1 MTEQELREKIVKI
14 ALNTSWTD
22 MFGDHYSI
30 GESAANAIADALI
43 AAGIGDVSK
52 LQRECNSKEEAYNK
66 CYFDYK
72 HWKHEAKEYKH
83 RAEVLR
89 LALSKS
95 VLDENAIFDDDVCRY
110 ILSNTKLTEEYYIEQ
125 AEKEL
130 AEDGKE

>member
-1 MTEQELREKIVKI
+1 MNNDELKKKIVEI
-14 ALNTSWTD
+14 TLTELQVQ
-22 MFGDHYSI
+22 FGCGDTVEVKNREACA
-30 GESAANAIADALI
+30 ESIADALI
-43 AAGIGDVSK
+43 AAVIENV
-52 LQRECNSKEEAYNK
+52 REAE
-66 CYFDYK
+66 
-72 HWKHEAKEYKH
+72 H

-130 AEDGKE
+130 AEERKDD

>member
-43 AAGIGDVSK
+43 AAGIGDVKETEAEANRYEMLYK
-52 LQRECNSKEEAYNK
+52 LQNRDMALAERRAHDAE
-66 CYFDYK
+66 
-72 HWKHEAKEYKH
+72 H
-83 RAEVLR
+83 RAEVAERALKKACFI
-89 LALSKS
+89 LARNYYTDGGDWGRFR
-95 VLDENAIFDDDVCRY
+95 DEFVAHY
-110 ILSNTKLTEEYYIEQ
+110 KEQ

-130 AEDGKE
+130 AEEGEK

>member
-1 MTEQELREKIVKI
+1 MNNDELKKKILSIVRGATI
-14 ALNTSWTD
+14 EADELPFVETTD
-22 MFGDHYSI
+22 
-30 GESAANAIADALI
+30 NIADALI
-43 AAGIGDVSK
+43 AAGIGDI
-52 LQRECNSKEEAYNK
+52 RETE
-66 CYFDYK
+66 
-72 HWKHEAKEYKH
+72 H

-130 AEDGKE
+130 AEEERKDE